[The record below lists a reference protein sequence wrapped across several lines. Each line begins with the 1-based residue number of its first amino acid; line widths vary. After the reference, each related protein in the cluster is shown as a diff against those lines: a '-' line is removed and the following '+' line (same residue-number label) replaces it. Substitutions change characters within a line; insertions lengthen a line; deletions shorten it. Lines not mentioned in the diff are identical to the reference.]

1 MSTTHSSSGTGFLIL
16 FVIGSPLAPIT
27 KSIDF
32 SNSAIASSI
41 DDVITAPLS
50 PNVFGITEAC
60 GFVKSGYIFF
70 MVLLIGR

>member
-1 MSTTHSSSGTGFLIL
+1 M
-16 FVIGSPLAPIT
+16 T

-70 MVLLIGR
+70 VVVLIGK